1 MNDGHSGYKIKAIDW
16 YRYKLDRKEPFV
28 IATGT
33 SKEITNVIVR
43 IRSEELVG
51 WGAASPNTVTGET
64 TETIERFLIDGRRS
78 LVGVDPLDLPGIH
91 RSMNSPSG
99 VNATAMA
106 GVDIA
111 IHDLIGKIYNSPVF
125 SLLGQQK
132 ASMETSMTIGISD
145 LKSTIARS
153 KKSVE
158 SGFRIL
164 KLKVGLDL
172 EKDIRRIREVRRAV
186 GDEVRFRIDCNQ
198 GYSVKMAE
206 RLVNELEPLSIEFIE
221 QPVPAD
227 DWEGLRD
234 LTRMSSIP
242 IMADEAVKTP
252 TDAERLAEGR
262 YADMLNVKLMKC
274 GGIYPAMKIADIC
287 DEAGI
292 KIMIGCMAE
301 CQASIAAGLH
311 FALSREVV
319 EYADLDSH
327 LSLSNDPTKAVD
339 CLEGRL
345 YPHKGPGLGLEV
357 NQVALLFPFPYA

>member
-1 MNDGHSGYKIKAIDW
+1 MSDGHSGLKIETIDW
-16 YRYKLDRKEPFV
+16 YRYKVDRKEPFV
-28 IATGT
+28 IATGA
-33 SKEITNVIVR
+33 SKETTIILVH
-43 IRSEELVG
+43 IRSERFEG

-64 TETIERFLIDGRRS
+64 TETIERFLIEGRRR
-78 LVGVDPLDLPGIH
+78 LVGVDPSDLPRIH
-91 RSMNSPSG
+91 RFMNAPAS
-99 VNATAMA
+99 NDTTAMA

-111 IHDLIGKIYNSPVF
+111 VHDLIGKIYDAPVVR
-125 SLLGQQK
+125 LLGQQK

-145 LKSTIARS
+145 LKSTIS
-153 KKSVE
+153 KSKTSVK
-158 SGFRIL
+158 SGFGIL
-164 KLKVGLDL
+164 KLKIGLNL
-172 EKDIRRIREVRRAV
+172 EEDIHRIREVRKVV
-186 GDEVRFRIDCNQ
+186 GDEVRLRIDCNQ

-206 RLVNELEPLSIEFIE
+206 RLVDELEPLSIEFIE
-221 QPVPAD
+221 QPVPAY

-242 IMADEAVKTP
+242 IMADEMVKTLE
-252 TDAERLAEGR
+252 DAERLAEGR

-274 GGIYPAMKIADIC
+274 GGIYPAMKIADVC

-319 EYADLDSH
+319 EYVDLDSH
-327 LSLSNDPTKAVD
+327 LSLSNDPTLAVD
-339 CLEGRL
+339 CVEGVLFPR
-345 YPHKGPGLGLEV
+345 KGPGLGLEV